1 MIKEGIRG
9 FTVIEALIVIG
20 VVGALASTVL
30 LATEQSRLK
39 SQEIRIRVDLTQARS
54 AISLLL
60 YDTGKWPNGCEPE
73 KVSNPEVA
81 INTAQSGIVKKPNV
95 GDQGND
101 CKWTQNDIN
110 NWDGGYI
117 VIGVEEESGV
127 AKLPPIGLKPE
138 QLDAIQ
144 KKLIE
149 GGDEEAMM
157 PDDEFVEML
166 EHGMRPAYGLGMGE
180 RFFAFLVDKPLRET
194 QLFPLMRPR
203 E

>member
-1 MIKEGIRG
+1 MIKESIRG

-110 NWDGGYI
+110 NWDGPYMDRAVDIWGNSYWFDPYYHPYEKCSEIPAKPI
-117 VIGVEEESGV
+117 VSAVVSFGRTWRNGVN
-127 AKLPPIGLKPE
+127 
-138 QLDAIQ
+138 DY
-144 KKLIE
+144 
-149 GGDEEAMM
+149 DC
-157 PDDEFVEML
+157 DDLFL
-166 EHGMRPAYGLGMGE
+166 EVY
-180 RFFAFLVDKPLRET
+180 
-194 QLFPLMRPR
+194 
-203 E
+203 